1 MLISASHPV
10 YFAPIMSLQLLASCW
25 QKVACKAMASPIYR
39 CNTFLLKFQCKMSK
53 SMFPIRK
60 GTKFFAPSTNSN
72 VVREQGPSK
81 IDKKNNDHWRKNNK
95 LSLEIANYNALKL
108 EMHGICKG
116 ENAAMFISRKNLQLL
131 LTRTYHLSIDCHN
144 NFHWTIALSPKFLV
158 AFLL

>member
-25 QKVACKAMASPIYR
+25 RNVTCKAMVSPIYR

-81 IDKKNNDHWRKNNK
+81 IDKKKWSLKK
-95 LSLEIANYNALKL
+95 LLLEIANYNALKL

>member
-1 MLISASHPV
+1 VFDMLISASHPV

-25 QKVACKAMASPIYR
+25 QKVTCKAMASPIYR

-60 GTKFFAPSTNSN
+60 RTKIFAPSTNSN

-81 IDKKNNDHWRKNNK
+81 IDKKKWSLKK
-95 LSLEIANYNALKL
+95 LLLEIANYNALKL

>member
-60 GTKFFAPSTNSN
+60 RTKIFAPSTNSN

-81 IDKKNNDHWRKNNK
+81 IDKKKWSLKK
-95 LSLEIANYNALKL
+95 LLLEIANYNALKL